1 MAWMTT
7 TLEVAASQ
15 TKIYQPAGYFSKLIF
30 QADNAGAVVKP
41 AMSRTLVGSET
52 DQNNVSADVPKEIES
67 FPFVHCIADGGGT
80 RTFIIAERV
89 KDPS

>member
-7 TLEVAASQ
+7 TLVVPVGE
-15 TKIYQPAGYFSKLIF
+15 TKIHEPAGYFSKLIF
-30 QADNAGAVVKP
+30 QTDNASAVVKP
-41 AMSRTLVGSET
+41 AMSRTLAGSET
-52 DQNNVSADVPKEIES
+52 DENSVSANVPKEIES
-67 FPFVHCIADGGGT
+67 FPFVHCTADGGGT